1 MLRFAFI
8 TAFALVFST
17 QGSFAEII
25 TNKEKCNSHLKII
38 EEMNEEID
46 VGPKIEAVVAD
57 LTAILKGY
65 CDSGN
70 FNNADEVANA
80 IRGLLATEHSGG

>member
-1 MLRFAFI
+1 MYKFMLLSVALAFSAQ
-8 TAFALVFST
+8 TASA
-17 QGSFAEII
+17 QII
-25 TNKEKCNSHLKII
+25 ADKAKCESHLKII

-57 LTAILKGY
+57 LTEILKGY
-65 CDSGN
+65 CESGN